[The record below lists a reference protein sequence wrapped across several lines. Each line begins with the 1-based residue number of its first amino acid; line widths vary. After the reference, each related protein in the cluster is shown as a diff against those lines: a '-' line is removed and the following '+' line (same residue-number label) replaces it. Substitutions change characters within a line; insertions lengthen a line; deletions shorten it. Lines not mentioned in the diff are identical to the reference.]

1 MKKIMLRV
9 KYLFILL
16 LLPLLANAAEK
27 NNGYPQ
33 IKLGVLSQFHVMNH
47 QSVRPNLDD
56 GIGRHARVWERQV
69 YLRRMR
75 ILIGGNISEHTSFF
89 FETDA
94 PNIGYV
100 NQSGEKNIRLS
111 IFVQDAQIQHVFSKK
126 IGFIAGLQ
134 LVGIT
139 RNGLQS
145 AASLMALDYGSY
157 QFLVSGPLDNLAG
170 RDLGINLRGFIFDH
184 RLEYRTGFFSGK
196 NSDRTSSYRFTTR
209 LNYNFIDREFGF
221 FYTGTTLG
229 TGKFLSVGGGIDIQ
243 NNYYGIAIDSF
254 LDYPLF
260 PFGSLTAST
269 SYTYVNSRA
278 AREGHYD
285 FTADLPRQNIFF
297 VETGMFIPSFQVQ
310 PYIKYERNDVRQ
322 NNTTVE
328 NKLRSGERIGFGL
341 NYYVSAH
348 TMSIKL
354 LYEQITGHYPL
365 LDSPYYEQIKKN
377 QIVIQIQYFSF

>member
-126 IGFIAGLQ
+126 IGFIAGM
-134 LVGIT
+134 
-139 RNGLQS
+139 R
-145 AASLMALDYGSY
+145 
-157 QFLVSGPLDNLAG
+157 
-170 RDLGINLRGFIFDH
+170 R
-184 RLEYRTGFFSGK
+184 
-196 NSDRTSSYRFTTR
+196 
-209 LNYNFIDREFGF
+209 
-221 FYTGTTLG
+221 
-229 TGKFLSVGGGIDIQ
+229 
-243 NNYYGIAIDSF
+243 
-254 LDYPLF
+254 
-260 PFGSLTAST
+260 
-269 SYTYVNSRA
+269 
-278 AREGHYD
+278 
-285 FTADLPRQNIFF
+285 
-297 VETGMFIPSFQVQ
+297 
-310 PYIKYERNDVRQ
+310 
-322 NNTTVE
+322 
-328 NKLRSGERIGFGL
+328 RS
-341 NYYVSAH
+341 
-348 TMSIKL
+348 
-354 LYEQITGHYPL
+354 
-365 LDSPYYEQIKKN
+365 
-377 QIVIQIQYFSF
+377 